1 MQKSVLSRPTPGV
14 AYLRPTPCNFLPGLW
29 QQCLRLSF
37 CSLQFIPVLQPKYS
51 SCKNQIL
58 HRRKS
63 FSKLTH
69 WSGSHSSALFL
80 PAPPFLHVPL
90 NAVYSLLTRPSVTH
104 IRLLLVNCVEFFC
117 SYYGG
122 GNHTQGCTSILPFSC
137 DLALFFTLHNPAED
151 CYVWHQSLCPAGFTI
166 DQWLSAFV
174 LC

>member
-1 MQKSVLSRPTPGV
+1 MQKSVLFRPAPGV

-37 CSLQFIPVLQPKYS
+37 CSLHFIPVLQPKYC

-58 HRRKS
+58 SRRKS

-90 NAVYSLLTRPSVTH
+90 NTVYSLLTRPSVIH
-104 IRLLLVNCVEFFC
+104 IMLLLVNCVEFFY

-122 GNHTQGCTSILPFSC
+122 RNHTQGLMPAVQALYPLAVTSLYSSSFTSLPKTVMC
-137 DLALFFTLHNPAED
+137 DTSHCVQLALL
-151 CYVWHQSLCPAGFTI
+151 
-166 DQWLSAFV
+166 
-174 LC
+174 